1 MTVYLS
7 GPMTGLP
14 LFNVP
19 AFNAAAAEL
28 RARGFEVVNPAEL
41 DLADTAPMAWA
52 DYLRRDIPQLCR
64 CDTIALLPG
73 WEASKGARLEA
84 HIAAELDMARIY
96 LVEPAPSMLAAEVQ
110 QERE

>member
-1 MTVYLS
+1 
-7 GPMTGLP
+7 MTGIP
-14 LFNVP
+14 LFNFP

-28 RARGFEVVNPAEL
+28 RARGYEVINPAEL

-52 DYLRRDIPQLCR
+52 DYMRRDIPQLCR

-73 WEASKGARLEA
+73 WENSKGARLEA
-84 HIAAELDMARIY
+84 HIADELGMARII
-96 LVEPAPSMLAAEVQ
+96 LVEPAPSLIAAEAQ